1 MIRLAPLLHWLCG
14 RHPSRTLGSLPRIL
28 FLATLPATTALSAQK
43 LNSTWPQ
50 PYTVRQDPVAGVL
63 ALSTPYYTIEHNLKK
78 GGAITRIQLTHG
90 RAQNLLITPMATH
103 VRTEDGTVFT
113 DILDDKPRVEHR
125 RDGLK
130 EFVTI
135 EAGLVANSS
144 AASNIRV
151 KTEYEYRWGYVKI
164 RREYNV
170 QDASVRVREVCPMSV
185 VLVPSLTD
193 YGYREGITETEGAPP
208 FAFGSNKWGKLRVG
222 NPDDQPLSTRY
233 VPRSMLFADPGV
245 EGLEWFVGSDL
256 SQWDFQLSGR
266 RGRALCLMA
275 PQQNPPGLAL
285 SISPFHSTND
295 AIAMPKSSRF
305 DFYVGVP
312 LLEGRAIAP
321 WFHTTFNRNRGNWVA
336 PDQVR
341 HWAEIGIQTVH
352 CHNDGDYYHDGL
364 FWRDG
369 SYPPYP
375 DMEKYD
381 AVIAE
386 CHRAGIRVAT
396 YFSNKE
402 LHPSTTEFRDHG
414 SEWARKDIKGNVQH
428 NLFRGT
434 NEFGAQMCLRSG
446 WLEFLKFSIDR
457 VLKNHK
463 LDGVYYDWNVA
474 LLCHNPLHE
483 HDNKQSVA
491 VGSGHWDMDELL
503 DLMEWTRQR
512 VGPNGLV
519 IVHNTTT
526 PMFVTENFADYV
538 VANEWGY
545 GKWKDNGPE
554 LNDLP
559 LEWSLVGARSRG
571 VISYGQIDPG
581 APGHLH
587 KIFALEAMVAGVT
600 PWPASQETFELYPV
614 LKPIGDFSTCRF
626 LDWRNSVVSLG
637 HPRCASAIY
646 SRPGE
651 AFVLIANLTM
661 AAHQVHC
668 RLRMDRLP
676 YPLDSAKS
684 AVVLEGSPRSAGSS
698 TSKTSVSLDVRQLAG
713 DGAAIQ
719 IPATNAVL
727 VHIR

>member
-1 MIRLAPLLHWLCG
+1 MDRSGC
-14 RHPSRTLGSLPRIL
+14 RHPSCRLGSLPCIL
-28 FLATLPATTALSAQK
+28 FLAVLPAVTAVSAQK

-50 PYTVRQDPVAGVL
+50 PYTARQDPVAGVL
-63 ALSTPYYTIEHNLKK
+63 TLSTPYYTIEHNLKK

-90 RAQNLLITPMATH
+90 RAQNLLTAPMATH
-103 VRTEDGTVFT
+103 VRTEDGTLYT
-113 DILDDKPRVEHR
+113 DVLDDKPRVEHR

-130 EFVTI
+130 ELVTI
-135 EAGLVANSS
+135 EAGLVANSGT
-144 AASNIRV
+144 APNMRV
-151 KTEYEYRWGYVKI
+151 KTTYEYRWGYVKV
-164 RREYNV
+164 RREYV
-170 QDASVRVREVCPMSV
+170 VKDATVRVREVCPMSV

-208 FAFGSNKWGKLRVG
+208 FAFGSNKWGKLRIG
-222 NPDDQPLSTRY
+222 NPDDPPLTTRY

-245 EGLEWFVGSDL
+245 EGLEWFVSSDL
-256 SQWDFQLSGR
+256 TQWDLQLSGR
-266 RGRALCLMA
+266 RGQALCLLR
-275 PQQNPPGLAL
+275 PQSDPPGLAL
-285 SISPFHSTND
+285 SISPFHSTNETV
-295 AIAMPKSSRF
+295 AMPESAKF
-305 DFYVGVP
+305 DFYIGVP

-321 WFHTTFNRNRGNWVA
+321 WFHTSFNRNRGNWVS

-341 HWAEIGIQTVH
+341 RWAESGIQTVH
-352 CHNDGDYYHDGL
+352 CHNDGDYYDDGL

-375 DMEKYD
+375 DMDKYD

-402 LHPSTTEFRDHG
+402 LHPSTAEFRDHG
-414 SEWARKDIKGNVQH
+414 SEWARKNIKGNVQH
-428 NLFRGT
+428 NFFRGT

-483 HDNKQSVA
+483 HDILQSA
-491 VGSGHWDMDELL
+491 AAGSGHWDMDELL

-512 VGPNGLV
+512 VGPNGLI

-545 GKWKDNGPE
+545 GKWKDQGPE
-554 LNDLP
+554 LKDLP

-571 VISYGQIDPG
+571 VISYGQIDSQ
-581 APGHLH
+581 APRHLH

-614 LKPIGDFSTCRF
+614 LQPIGDFSTCRF

-651 AFVLIANLTM
+651 AFLLIANLAM
-661 AAHQVHC
+661 DSQQVQC
-668 RLRMDRLP
+668 RVRLDRLP
-676 YPLDSAKS
+676 YPLASAKS
-684 AVVLEGSPRSAGSS
+684 AVVLSGSSRSADS
-698 TSKTSVSLDVRQLAG
+698 TDSKTSVELDIRQLTG

-719 IPATNAVL
+719 IPGTSAAL

>member
-1 MIRLAPLLHWLCG
+1 
-14 RHPSRTLGSLPRIL
+14 
-28 FLATLPATTALSAQK
+28 
-43 LNSTWPQ
+43 
-50 PYTVRQDPVAGVL
+50 
-63 ALSTPYYTIEHNLKK
+63 
-78 GGAITRIQLTHG
+78 
-90 RAQNLLITPMATH
+90 
-103 VRTEDGTVFT
+103 
-113 DILDDKPRVEHR
+113 LDDNPRVEHR

-130 EFVTI
+130 ELVTI
-135 EAGLVANSS
+135 EARLVAKVGG
-144 AASNIRV
+144 ASNIRV
-151 KTEYEYRWGYVKI
+151 KTQYEYRWGYVKVQ
-164 RREYNV
+164 REYVV
-170 QDASVRVREVCPMSV
+170 QDATVRVREVCPVSV
-185 VLVPSLTD
+185 ALVSSLTD
-193 YGYREGITETEGAPP
+193 YGYREGITENEGAPP

-222 NPDDQPLSTRY
+222 NPDDPPLSTHY

-245 EGLEWFVGSDL
+245 EGLEWFVSSDL
-256 SQWDFQLSGR
+256 SQWDLQLTGR
-266 RGRALCLMA
+266 RGQALCFLT
-275 PQQNPPGLAL
+275 PRTDPPGLEL
-285 SISPFHSTND
+285 SISPFHSTNE
-295 AIAMPKSSRF
+295 AVAMPRSCKF
-305 DFYVGVP
+305 DFYLGVP
-312 LLEGRAIAP
+312 LLEGRAIEP
-321 WFHTTFNRNRGNWVA
+321 WFHTSFNRNRGNWVS

-341 HWAEIGIQTVH
+341 RWAESGIQTVH
-352 CHNDGDYYHDGL
+352 CHNDGDYYDDGL

-402 LHPSTTEFRDHG
+402 LHPSTAEFRDHG

-428 NLFRGT
+428 NFFRGT

-483 HDNKQSVA
+483 HDNKQSGA
-491 VGSGHWDMDELL
+491 ASPGHWDMDELL

-545 GKWKDNGPE
+545 GKWNDQGPE
-554 LNDLP
+554 LKDLP

-571 VISYGQIDPG
+571 VISYGEIDSQ
-581 APGHLH
+581 APRYLH

-600 PWPASQETFELYPV
+600 PWPASQETFDLYPV
-614 LKPIGDFSTCRF
+614 LQPIGDFSTCRF

-637 HPRCASAIY
+637 HPRCAAAIY

-651 AFVLIANLTM
+651 AFVVIANLTT
-661 AAHQVHC
+661 APQQVQC
-668 RLRMDRLP
+668 RVRTDRLP
-676 YPLDSAKS
+676 CPLVSAKS
-684 AVVLEGSPRSAGSS
+684 AALLGGPTKLTES
-698 TSKTSVSLDVRQLAG
+698 TGATTPVSLDVRQLAG
-713 DGAAIQ
+713 DGTAIQ
-719 IPATNAVL
+719 IPATSAVL
-727 VHIR
+727 VHIH